1 MLGAIMLASKG
12 IFAKHLYSLDVDYE
26 TLAATRSVLA
36 IPGFML
42 IALLSGSLGN
52 GAQLRAS
59 HAASAIGAGLLC
71 YYLGSLA
78 NFYAL
83 TLIDASV
90 ERALLFTYPAMI
102 TLITVSLGLAPV
114 RISTIVALV
123 TTFTGIALV
132 VGISSDKILEA
143 NLEGTL
149 WIFACAFTIAIY
161 FLVSARLSQVMGS
174 AMFTLL
180 AMGAAGTAFGLH
192 YSLRYG
198 WLDLS
203 LSAEAWFWM
212 LALVLVATVIPLS
225 LVAEGVRRIGSQRA
239 AFASTIGPP
248 ATTVMAVIILGERLS
263 PGQLLGIFVIV
274 GSILYLE
281 LTDRSRLSPS

>member
-1 MLGAIMLASKG
+1 MLAAKG
-12 IFAKHLYSLDVDYE
+12 IFAKHLYSLGVDYE

-36 IPGFML
+36 IPGFVM
-42 IALLSGSLGN
+42 IAYLSGSLRG
-52 GAQLRAS
+52 GLQLRPS

-114 RISTIVALV
+114 RASTLVALV
-123 TTFTGIALV
+123 TTFSGIALV
-132 VGISSDKILEA
+132 VGVSSDKILEA

-180 AMGAAGTAFGLH
+180 AMAAAGGAFAAH
-192 YSLRYG
+192 YSLRHG
-198 WLDLS
+198 WLQLS
-203 LSAEAWFWM
+203 LSGEAWFWM

-248 ATTVMAVIILGERLS
+248 ATAIMAMILLDERLS
-263 PGQLLGIFVIV
+263 MTQLLGIFVIV

-281 LTDRSRLSPS
+281 LTDRSRLNAS